1 MNKDLRFRKADKNDI
16 DAIDRIYERTHDAEE
31 AGLTTTGWVR
41 GIYPVREVAEGSV
54 ERGDM
59 YVAELTE
66 SAYGPDGE
74 TPAESRIVATGI
86 INKTQVN
93 VYLDCDWEY
102 KAPDDKV
109 CVLHTLA
116 VDPDARGL
124 GIGPAFVRF
133 YEEIGKYW
141 DCEVLRID
149 TNARNKKARKMYA
162 NLGYI
167 ETDIVPTVF
176 NGIRDVDL
184 VLMEKKIEK

>member
-1 MNKDLRFRKADKNDI
+1 MVKGLEFRKADINDL

-41 GIYPVREVAEGSV
+41 GIYPKREVAEASIG
-54 ERGDM
+54 RDDM
-59 YVAELTE
+59 YVAE
-66 SAYGPDGE
+66 YGG
-74 TPAESRIVATGI
+74 RVVASGI

-102 KAPDDKV
+102 KAPDEKI

-133 YEEIGKYW
+133 YEEIGKDW
-141 DCEVLRID
+141 GCEVLRID

-162 NLGYI
+162 KLGYI

>member
-1 MNKDLRFRKADKNDI
+1 MEVQITSENFESLKTGNLPLVVDFWATWCGPCRMMAPI
-16 DAIDRIYERTHDAEE
+16 IEE
-31 AGLTTTGWVR
+31 LANE
-41 GIYPVREVAEGSV
+41 Y
-54 ERGDM
+54 
-59 YVAELTE
+59 
-66 SAYGPDGE
+66 DGKV
-74 TPAESRIVATGI
+74 VATGT

-116 VDPDARGL
+116 VDPDARGM

-133 YEEIGKYW
+133 YESVAEDW

-149 TNARNKKARKMYA
+149 TNARNKRARAMYA
-162 NLGYI
+162 KLGYV

-176 NGIRDVDL
+176 NVIRDVDL
-184 VLMEKKIEK
+184 VLMEKKL

>member
-1 MNKDLRFRKADKNDI
+1 MVKGLKFRKATKEDT
-16 DAIDRIYERTHDAEE
+16 DAIVRIYERTHDAEE

-41 GIYPVREVAEGSV
+41 GIYPVREVAEGSIA
-54 ERGDM
+54 RDDM

-66 SAYGPDGE
+66 SVCGPDGV
-74 TPAESRIVATGI
+74 TSAESRIVATGI

-133 YEEIGKYW
+133 YEDIGKDW

-149 TNARNKKARKMYA
+149 TNARNKRARKMYA
-162 NLGYI
+162 KLGYI
-167 ETDIVPTVF
+167 ETDIIPTVF

>member
-1 MNKDLRFRKADKNDI
+1 MDSGLRFRKADINDI
-16 DAIDRIYERTHDAEE
+16 DDIDRIYERTHDAEE

-54 ERGDM
+54 GRDDM

-66 SAYGPDGE
+66 SVSGPDGE
-74 TPAESRIVATGI
+74 ATAESRIVATGI

-133 YEEIGKYW
+133 YESVGKDW
-141 DCEVLRID
+141 GCEVLRID
-149 TNARNKKARKMYA
+149 TNARNKRARKMYA
-162 NLGYI
+162 KLGYI
-167 ETDIVPTVF
+167 ETDIIPTVF

-184 VLMEKKIEK
+184 VLMEKKI

>member
-1 MNKDLRFRKADKNDI
+1 MVKGLEFRKADINDL

-31 AGLTTTGWVR
+31 AGMTTTGWVR
-41 GIYPVREVAEGSV
+41 GIYPKREVAEASIG
-54 ERGDM
+54 RDDM
-59 YVAELTE
+59 YVAE
-66 SAYGPDGE
+66 YGG
-74 TPAESRIVATGI
+74 RVVASGI

-102 KAPDDKV
+102 KAPDEKI

-133 YEEIGKYW
+133 YEKTGTDW
-141 DCEVLRID
+141 GCEVLRID
-149 TNARNKKARKMYA
+149 TNARNKRARKMYSK
-162 NLGYI
+162 LGYI
-167 ETDIVPTVF
+167 ETEIVPTVF

>member
-1 MNKDLRFRKADKNDI
+1 MGNGLTFRKATRGDL

-41 GIYPVREVAEGSV
+41 GIYPIREVAEASLD
-54 ERGDM
+54 RDDM
-59 YVAELTE
+59 YVAEH
-66 SAYGPDGE
+66 DG
-74 TPAESRIVATGI
+74 RVVATGI
-86 INKTQVN
+86 INQTQVN

-102 KAPDDKV
+102 KVPDDQV

-116 VDPDARGL
+116 VDPEARGL
-124 GIGPAFVRF
+124 GIGPAFVAF
-133 YEEIGKYW
+133 YEATAKEMGC
-141 DCEVLRID
+141 DVLRID

-162 NLGYI
+162 RLGYV

-184 VLMEKKIEK
+184 VLMEKKL